1 MIHEGHFAAIHYTGK
16 FDDGE
21 VFDSSVGGDP
31 FEFQV
36 GTGSV
41 IPGLDR
47 AVIGMKADE
56 EKDVS
61 ISPED
66 AYGEY
71 NEALVKTFDRTDLK
85 ADFDLEKEQTVL
97 FRMENGAT
105 VPGLIEEVG
114 ESEVVINFNH
124 PLAGKTLHFHIK
136 VVEINDEQKYSSG
149 CGTCDDSCDDCSP

>member
-1 MIHEGHFAAIHYTGK
+1 MIREGHFAAIHYTGK
-16 FDDGE
+16 LDDGE
-21 VFDSSVGGDP
+21 VFDSSIGGDP

-47 AVIGMKADE
+47 AVMGMKESE
-56 EKDVS
+56 EKDIS

-71 NEALVKTFDRTDLK
+71 NEALVKTFDRADLK

-114 ESEVVINFNH
+114 ESEVIINFNH
-124 PLAGKTLHFHIK
+124 PLAGETLHFHIEI
-136 VVEINDEQKYSSG
+136 VEINDEQKYSSG
-149 CGTCDDSCDDCSP
+149 

>member
-1 MIHEGHFAAIHYTGK
+1 MIREGHFAAIHYTGK

-21 VFDSSVGGDP
+21 VFDSSIGGDP
-31 FEFQV
+31 YEFQV

-47 AVIGMKADE
+47 AVMGMKENE
-56 EKDVS
+56 EKD
-61 ISPED
+61 ISLPPED

-71 NEALVKTFDRTDLK
+71 NDALVKTFDREDLK

-97 FRMENGAT
+97 FRMENGAS

-114 ESEVVINFNH
+114 DNEIVINFNH

-136 VVEINDEQKYSSG
+136 IVEINDEQKYSSE
-149 CGTCDDSCDDCSP
+149 SSE